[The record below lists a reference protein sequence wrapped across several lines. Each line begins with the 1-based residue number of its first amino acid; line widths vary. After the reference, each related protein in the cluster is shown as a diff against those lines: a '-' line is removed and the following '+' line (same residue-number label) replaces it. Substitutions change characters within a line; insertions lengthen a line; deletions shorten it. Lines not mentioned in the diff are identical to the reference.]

1 MTVPTHF
8 KFTFRGVFQNT
19 PEIWSFGVKGQRNQ
33 ETGPDAELDDID
45 QGAVTTALTDFFN
58 FSGAGISGF
67 VLATDWRAYRI
78 GENGKMVGDPLVVDL
93 SDEGIQGHGT
103 NRYPP
108 QVALA
113 VTTVAP
119 NRGPARFG
127 RFYVP
132 GPTQGLG
139 TDLRLTV
146 TDAQAYG
153 EAATTFLKD
162 ISNAIDLP
170 DDIGSA
176 AMVHASSGGGGTRQ
190 AIDHVEVGRV
200 LDTIRTRRN
209 SMEEDR
215 EVLGHIDW

>member
-8 KFTFRGVFQNT
+8 KFTFRGVFQST
-19 PEIWSFGVKGQRNQ
+19 PEIWSFGVKFARNVDQ
-33 ETGPDAELDDID
+33 GPDAGLSDIN
-45 QGAVTTALTDFFN
+45 QSAVTDALRDYFA
-58 FSGAGISGF
+58 FSGAGVSGF
-67 VLATDWRAYRI
+67 VLAKDWRCYVI
-78 GENGKMVGDPLVVDL
+78 GTNGRMEGDPLVVDV
-93 SDEGIQGHGT
+93 SGEGIQGAGT

-113 VTTVAP
+113 ITTVAP
-119 NRGPARFG
+119 ERGPARFG
-127 RFYVP
+127 RWFLP

-153 EAATTFLKD
+153 EAGAAFLKD
-162 ISNAIDLP
+162 ISAAIDLP
-170 DDIGSA
+170 GTIASA
-176 AMVHASSGGGGTRQ
+176 AAVHASPGGGGTLQ

-209 SMEEDR
+209 SMLEAR
-215 EVLGHIDW
+215 EIRAHIDW